1 MSVLAFPV
9 PTPPACEVCGC
20 TRLETVEQGDGHPL
34 VSCGRCG
41 VWSVHPVPS
50 LETLQAAYGEDYYV
64 PWRGRAGARRR
75 MWRRRLRLLR
85 DAKRGRLLDVGCA
98 EGGFI
103 DQARRA
109 GFACE
114 GTELSAHGARRT
126 ARVLRVPVFQ
136 GELTEAGYP
145 ACSFAVVT
153 IWHVL
158 EHMLHPGEAL
168 AESRRILEPDGMLVV
183 AVPNRDNPIFRAA
196 YRAARGRP
204 LHLYHPDDREQHL
217 HHWNP
222 ESLANALELAGFDVL
237 SIAPDPC
244 ASGWVKGSLDRLARV
259 HSWLAGRPRTRA
271 MVALAA
277 PSKEHR

>member
-1 MSVLAFPV
+1 MSVLAFPM
-9 PTPPACEVCGC
+9 PTPPACAVCGGGQ
-20 TRLETVEQGDGHPL
+20 LDPVEQAAGHPL
-34 VSCGRCG
+34 VECARCR

-50 LETLQAAYGEDYYV
+50 REQLEAAYDEDYYV
-64 PWRGRAGARRR
+64 PWRSEAGARRR

-98 EGGFI
+98 EGSFI
-103 DQARRA
+103 AQARDA
-109 GFACE
+109 GFAVE

-126 ARVLRVPVFQ
+126 ARGLGVPVFH
-136 GELTEAGYP
+136 GELVEAGYP

-168 AESRRILEPDGMLVV
+168 AEARRILEPDGTLVV
-183 AVPNRDNPIFRAA
+183 AVPNRDNPVFRAA
-196 YRAARGRP
+196 YRLARRRP

-222 ESLANALELAGFDVL
+222 AALAVALELAGFDLL
-237 SIAPDPC
+237 SIVPDPC
-244 ASGWVKGSLDRLARV
+244 ATGLVKGIVDRVGRI
-259 HSWLAGRPRTRA
+259 HSWLAGTPRTSA

-277 PSKEHR
+277 PSKET